1 MRKTPPKNLGR
12 LFDWHASNSSATT
25 MALDRPFDIAPD
37 GGLEFGAE
45 ALAALVTDASAWLHA
60 AGARRGDC
68 IAVIKENHFD
78 VIVLSAAAA
87 RIGVTAATISA
98 ANRSQHLYELLT
110 KLQPI
115 LTLISAAALDR
126 ATSVGVD
133 LTAFGRVIVIGIGE
147 TEVVAVNITRLDE
160 FRGAPIPPANIKPDD
175 EMMMITH
182 TSGTTDTPKLVV
194 HSADSNRA
202 GTRLE
207 LLPLPFA
214 INGKTD
220 IALSSISF
228 AHSRAYTWTA
238 AQFYWAPKRLVV
250 ASSHAVADVERVF
263 ERERPTTVEATPNVF
278 QHWLPLVRRRPEIFR
293 QVRYYMNTFDLMHPS
308 IARPFL
314 EASEQPKVLWAH
326 SWGQSETGPI
336 AGSPYTLRKLDK
348 FAGTHQDNM
357 NGMGWAWPGLVRAK
371 VADPNTG
378 RTVKRGEIGVLLVK
392 TKSLCIDY
400 LGESDRHDAKRSGT
414 WWNTGDVGYKDA
426 LGRIHFLDRAVDAVP
441 GGSATELESLLLQ
454 RIPGAV
460 EVIVLTRGA
469 GRPQPVVGTES
480 GELAESDWASATADL
495 IALESPV
502 VIPWEELPRTST
514 WKIRRKELREI
525 IFASQHDD
533 TVLEERFT

>member
-12 LFDWHASNSSATT
+12 LFDWHASNSSTT
-25 MALDRPFDIAPD
+25 TVGLDRPFDIAPQ
-37 GGLEFGAE
+37 GGVEYGAD
-45 ALAALVTDASAWLHA
+45 ALAALVTDASAWLYA
-60 AGARRGDC
+60 AGARRGDRL
-68 IAVIKENHFD
+68 AVIKENHFD

-87 RIGVTAATISA
+87 RIGATAATIAA
-98 ANRSQHLYELLT
+98 ANRPQHLYELLA
-110 KLQPI
+110 KLRPS
-115 LTLISAAALDR
+115 LTLISPAALDGAAR
-126 ATSVGVD
+126 VGVD
-133 LTAFGRVIVIGIGE
+133 LTVFGRVVVIGTAE
-147 TEVVAVNITRLDE
+147 TAGANVTPLDE
-160 FRGAPIPPANIKPDD
+160 LRGAPIPSTNIRPDD

-182 TSGTTDTPKLVV
+182 TSGTTDSPKLVV
-194 HSADSNRA
+194 HSANSNRA

-214 INGKTD
+214 INGKSD
-220 IALSSISF
+220 VALSSISF
-228 AHSRAYTWTA
+228 AHSRAYAWTA

-263 ERERPTTVEATPNVF
+263 DRERPTTVEATPNVF
-278 QHWLPLVRRRPEIFR
+278 QHWLPLVRRRPELFE

-314 EASEQPKVLWAH
+314 EASGQPKVLWAH

-336 AGSPYTLRKLDK
+336 AGSPYTLRKLAK
-348 FAGTHQDNM
+348 TEGTRHDNM
-357 NGMGWAWPGLVRAK
+357 NGMGWAWPGLVRAR
-371 VADPNTG
+371 VADPDTG
-378 RTVKRGEIGVLLVK
+378 RSVKRGEVGVLLVK

-400 LGESDRHDAKRSGT
+400 LGETDRHDAKKTGA

-454 RIPGAV
+454 RLPGAV
-460 EVIVLTRGA
+460 EVVVLTRGTH
-469 GRPQPVVGTES
+469 RPKPVVSTDT
-480 GELAESDWASATADL
+480 GELADADWAAATADL
-495 IALESPV
+495 PPLEPPV

-514 WKIRRKELREI
+514 WKIRRKELRET
-525 IFASQHDD
+525 IFTSQHDD